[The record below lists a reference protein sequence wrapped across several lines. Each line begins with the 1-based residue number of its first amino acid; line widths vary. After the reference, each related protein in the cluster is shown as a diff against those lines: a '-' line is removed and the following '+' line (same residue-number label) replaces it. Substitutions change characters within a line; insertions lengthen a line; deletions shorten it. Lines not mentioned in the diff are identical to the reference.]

1 MRNFCEEYQVI
12 SLLDC
17 FSTKAATSRHKVKVA
32 GGEKI
37 ALLCELGG
45 SSAIGATF
53 VSGAATGICNF
64 QVLEATA
71 ASAAG
76 SAVSGATLSLG
87 VSTAN
92 VIGSGAGVAIG
103 IIQVTSDLTTGH
115 VFTVCGSTF
124 HTATTGPGRNGEDVA
139 TEVAAVINAHST
151 LSRFVEA
158 VPNLSGTGIIE
169 LWPKPA
175 CTGISMETGDASAV
189 MGYRKCQGIINL
201 DVSKLSTTSP
211 KYIGVSLS
219 TYNCATAIRSVKLIK
234 KGINAP
240 AFTGKVVNV

>member
-1 MRNFCEEYQVI
+1 MQNFNEEYQVV
-12 SLLDC
+12 SLLDLYN
-17 FSTKAATSRHKVKVA
+17 TAAATSRHKVKVA

-37 ALLCELGG
+37 ALLCEMGG
-45 SSAIGATF
+45 NSAVGATF
-53 VSGAATGICNF
+53 ISAAATGVCNF
-64 QVLEATA
+64 QLLEATA

-92 VIGSGAGVAIG
+92 VVGSGAGVAVG
-103 IIQVTSDLTTGH
+103 VIQVTSDLTTAH

-124 HTATTGPGRNGEDVA
+124 HTTLAGPGRNGEDVA
-139 TEVAAVINAHST
+139 ATVAYYINNHAT

-158 VPNLSGTGIIE
+158 VANNGGTGIVE

-175 CTGISMETGDASAV
+175 CTGITMETGDASAV
-189 MGYRKCQGIINL
+189 MGYRKCQGVINI

-211 KYIGVSLS
+211 KYVGVSLS
-219 TYNCATAIRSVKLIK
+219 THAGATAIRSVKLIR

-240 AFTGKVVNV
+240 AFTGKVTDV